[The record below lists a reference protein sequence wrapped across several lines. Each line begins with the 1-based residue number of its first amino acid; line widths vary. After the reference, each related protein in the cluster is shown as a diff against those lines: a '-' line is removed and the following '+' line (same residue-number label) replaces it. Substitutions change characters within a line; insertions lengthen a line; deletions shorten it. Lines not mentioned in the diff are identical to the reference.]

1 MLVQHPAVADVAV
14 VGVADDEW
22 GQRIAAV
29 VVPVPGEVIDA
40 DELRAFARKQLRT
53 SKTPDQIVVWEELPY
68 TDTGKLLRRTVA
80 AGLASASGTV

>member
-1 MLVQHPAVADVAV
+1 
-14 VGVADDEW
+14 
-22 GQRIAAV
+22 V

-80 AGLASASGTV
+80 AGLASANGAV